1 MDRQTDGTRS
11 DVRFALFIIVA
22 GLLIGIRYHYLLW
35 QLSPDGLSPI
45 TKGTPYWD
53 FSNLWAGSR
62 MVLDGHLA
70 YLFDVDAYRAEL
82 RRMFMPDMANQE
94 WSYPPSILLIGAPLA
109 LLPIQAAF
117 VLWTVLTA
125 GLLFL
130 AMRPLGVPTTYR
142 LAVMLSPPVLVNA
155 AFGQNGALTAA
166 LLIGGLA
173 LLPKRPV
180 ISGILIGILTIKPHL
195 GILLPFALLAS
206 GSFRAFAAAAVT
218 ALAIAIITGLL
229 FGFGTWHLFVAETMP
244 LMSSIMEAHFPQTYH
259 VNAITHFIMARSLG
273 LGLNAAYLW
282 QGLMTLAA
290 IIATICI
297 WLPCTK
303 IDHGTRTCLTAL
315 MTLLATPYAYI
326 YDTIPAAIAA
336 MYVFARGTIVPRL
349 LLAALWMLPV
359 LTSLVLKT
367 FLFAVTI
374 LIPLGFVVWVLIDVR
389 LAKRADIQPSNAAV

>member
-11 DVRFALFIIVA
+11 DVKFALFIIVA

-142 LAVMLSPPVLVNA
+142 LAVLLSPPVLVNA

-229 FGFGTWHLFVAETMP
+229 FGFETWHLFAAKTMP
-244 LMSSIMEAHFPQTYH
+244 LMSTIMEAPYPQPYH
-259 VNAITHFIMARSLG
+259 LNAVTNFIMVRSFGLG
-273 LGLNAAYLW
+273 LGAAYAW
-282 QGLMTLAA
+282 QGIVTCAA
-290 IIATICI
+290 IAATVWT
-297 WLPCTK
+297 WLPRTK
-303 IDHGTRTCLTAL
+303 LDHGTRTCLTAL
-315 MTLLATPYAYI
+315 MALLATPYGYT
-326 YDTIPAAIAA
+326 YDTIPAAVAA
-336 MYVFARGTIVPRL
+336 MYFFAKGIAVPRL
-349 LLAALWMLPV
+349 LLVALWMLPV
-359 LTSLVLKT
+359 LTLGLKA
-367 FLFAVTI
+367 FLIAVTI
-374 LIPLGFVVWVLIDVR
+374 LIPLCAVVWVIVGR
-389 LAKRADIQPSNAAV
+389 LVAGNRIARPSNAAV